1 MKKFQKTMGKI
12 CPLLSQLHE
21 ECVEFLKETLADDP
35 TIDLK
40 EFEED
45 GGMPVCVTYNG
56 GNHPEYASNVFSQVL
71 LIKKDE
77 KGNVVLDTEDAEI
90 LIEDV
95 PAIEASGVCEVVVD
109 WLFEQL
115 RGTFSVLLMRNTEGN
130 PLKCN
135 ITIDPEES
143 QGLSSLEQPTIK
155 EVFQDEKEGIIC
167 FVVEGLEK
175 PMEFDEFDY
184 DVLKDIYAELTSSK
198 RE

>member
-1 MKKFQKTMGKI
+1 MKKFQKTMETI
-12 CPLLSQLHE
+12 CPLLFQLNK
-21 ECVEFLKETLADDP
+21 ECVEFLNEALADNP
-35 TIDLK
+35 TIDLADY
-40 EFEED
+40 EED
-45 GGMPVCVTYNG
+45 GGMPVCVSYDG

-71 LIKKDE
+71 LVKKNEQGDI
-77 KGNVVLDTEDAEI
+77 VLETEDAEI
-90 LIEDV
+90 LFDNVSAMEGY
-95 PAIEASGVCEVVVD
+95 GVCEVVLD

-115 RGTFSVLLMRNTEGN
+115 RGTFSVLLMRNTEDN

-184 DVLKDIYAELTSSK
+184 DVLKYIYAELTK
-198 RE
+198 

>member
-1 MKKFQKTMGKI
+1 
-12 CPLLSQLHE
+12 
-21 ECVEFLKETLADDP
+21 
-35 TIDLK
+35 
-40 EFEED
+40 
-45 GGMPVCVTYNG
+45 MPVCVSYNG

-115 RGTFSVLLMRNTEGN
+115 RGTFSVLLMRHTEDN

-143 QGLSSLEQPTIK
+143 QGLSSLELPTIK

-167 FVVEGLEK
+167 FVVEGLDK
-175 PMEFDEFDY
+175 PMEFDDFDY
-184 DVLKDIYAELTSSK
+184 DVLKDIYAELTK
-198 RE
+198 